1 MDTSIDIDWT
11 KLDLLEKKIVE
22 MAVRAADKQN
32 ALHVEYKA
40 DNSPVTEVDLSISHE
55 IVSLIRKLY
64 PGCGII
70 TEEEDVE
77 KISSPPFTFVL
88 DPIDGTDMY
97 SQGLPSFCIALG
109 ILDAAFTPVGAVIAA
124 PRFGRGTRDGL
135 LVRLTP
141 GGKPTVN
148 GKRLVVPERDG
159 FIHQITL
166 SSSLVRDI
174 DFSRYRGK
182 VRIFG
187 SQILQI
193 LAPALFMN
201 ISASIDEPCFIWDYA
216 AAHAILISLGMD
228 LYTPEGLP
236 FRYSD
241 SFLSRKRAQCI
252 TYGGYYET
260 VKELITLC
268 PPLDPDKAVIHY

>member
-22 MAVRAADKQN
+22 AASWAVEKQN

-40 DNSPVTEVDLSISHE
+40 DNSPVTEVDLAISHE
-55 IVSLIRKLY
+55 IVSLIKKLY

-70 TEEEDVE
+70 TEEEEVE
-77 KISSPPFTFVL
+77 KTSSPPFTFVL

-109 ILDAAFTPVGAVIAA
+109 ILDSSFTPVGAVIAA
-124 PRFGRGTRDGL
+124 PRFGRGTKDGL
-135 LVRLTP
+135 LIRLTP
-141 GGKPTVN
+141 GGKPLIN
-148 GKRLVVPERDG
+148 GEPLLVPERDG
-159 FIHQITL
+159 IIHQITL

-174 DFSRYRGK
+174 DFSRYTGK

-201 ISASIDEPCFIWDYA
+201 ISASIDEPCFIWDYS
-216 AAHAILISLGMD
+216 AAHAVLLSLGMD
-228 LYTPEGLP
+228 LYTPEGVP
-236 FRYSD
+236 FRYSP
-241 SFLSRKRAQCI
+241 SFLSRKRAECI
-252 TYGGYYET
+252 TYGGYPDT
-260 VKELITLC
+260 VKELLSLC
-268 PPLDPDKAVIHY
+268 PLLDRDKAVIHY